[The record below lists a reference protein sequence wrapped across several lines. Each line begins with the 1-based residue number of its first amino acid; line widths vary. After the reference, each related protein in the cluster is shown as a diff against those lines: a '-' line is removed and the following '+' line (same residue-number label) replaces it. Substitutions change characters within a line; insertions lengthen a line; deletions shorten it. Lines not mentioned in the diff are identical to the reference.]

1 MGQKVNPIGYRLG
14 YIKTWD
20 SLWFDEKNFS
30 KKLNEDFLLRR
41 YVNKRLDKAAV
52 SKIRIERTNKRITV
66 TIHTARPGIVIG
78 SKGSEVNKL
87 REELRKLTDR
97 EVQINVNEIKR
108 PELDAF
114 LVAQNI
120 ANQLEEKVSYRRAIK
135 KSIMSTMRMGAMGIR
150 IFAGGRLG
158 GAEMGR
164 RERFQEG
171 RVPLHTVR
179 ADIDYASTTAF
190 TTYGCVGVKV
200 WIYNGE
206 AMPLKWSEKKD

>member
-1 MGQKVNPIGYRLG
+1 MGQKVHPIGYRLG

-20 SLWFDEKNFS
+20 SLWFDEKNFAE
-30 KKLNEDFLLRR
+30 KLNEDVMLRR
-41 YVNKRLDKAAV
+41 YINKRLDKAAV
-52 SKIRIERTNKRITV
+52 SKIKIERTNKRITI

-120 ANQLEEKVSYRRAIK
+120 ARQLEEKVSYRRAIK
-135 KSIMSTMRMGAMGIR
+135 KSIMSSMRMGAQGIR

-171 RVPLHTVR
+171 RVPLHTLR

-206 AMPLKWSEKKD
+206 AQPLKWAEKKD

>member
-1 MGQKVNPIGYRLG
+1 MGQKVHPIGYRLG

-20 SLWFDEKNFS
+20 SNWFDEKNFAQ
-30 KKLNEDFLLRR
+30 KLNEDIMLRR

-52 SKIRIERTNKRITV
+52 SKIRIERTNKRITI

-120 ANQLEEKVSYRRAIK
+120 AKQLEEKVSYRRAIK
-135 KSIMSTMRMGAMGIR
+135 KSIMSTMRMGAEGIR
-150 IFAGGRLG
+150 IGAGGRLG

-171 RVPLHTVR
+171 RVPLHTLR

-206 AMPLKWSEKKD
+206 AQPLKWSEKKD

>member
-1 MGQKVNPIGYRLG
+1 MGQKVHPIGYRLG

-20 SLWFDEKNFS
+20 SHWFDEKNFAE
-30 KKLNEDFLLRR
+30 KLNEDIMLRR

-52 SKIRIERTNKRITV
+52 SKIRIERTNKRITI

-78 SKGSEVNKL
+78 SKGTEVNKL

-120 ANQLEEKVSYRRAIK
+120 AKQLEEKVSYRRAIK
-135 KSIMSTMRMGAMGIR
+135 KTIQSTMRMGALGIK
-150 IFAGGRLG
+150 IGAGGRLG

-171 RVPLHTVR
+171 RVPLHTLR
-179 ADIDYASTTAF
+179 ADIDYASVTAF

-200 WIYNGE
+200 WIYSGE
-206 AMPLKWSEKKD
+206 AQPLRRIEKKD

>member
-1 MGQKVNPIGYRLG
+1 MGQKVHPIGYRLG
-14 YIKTWD
+14 FIKTWD
-20 SLWFDEKNFS
+20 SHWFDEKNFAD
-30 KKLNEDFLLRR
+30 KLNEDIMLRR

-52 SKIRIERTNKRITV
+52 SKIRIERTNKRITI

-78 SKGSEVNKL
+78 SKGTEVNKL

-120 ANQLEEKVSYRRAIK
+120 AKQLEEKVAYRRAIK
-135 KSIMSTMRMGAMGIR
+135 KTIMSTMRMGAQGIR
-150 IFAGGRLG
+150 IGAGGRLG

-171 RVPLHTVR
+171 RVPLHTLR
-179 ADIDYASTTAF
+179 ADIDYASVTAH

-206 AMPLKWSEKKD
+206 AQPLKRSEKKD

>member
-1 MGQKVNPIGYRLG
+1 MGQKVHPIGYRLG

-20 SLWFDEKNFS
+20 SLWFDEKNFAE
-30 KKLNEDFLLRR
+30 KLNEDVMLRR
-41 YVNKRLDKAAV
+41 YINKRLDKAAV
-52 SKIRIERTNKRITV
+52 SKIKIERTNKRITI

-120 ANQLEEKVSYRRAIK
+120 AKQLEEKVSYRRAIK
-135 KSIMSTMRMGAMGIR
+135 KSIMSSMRMGAQGIR

-171 RVPLHTVR
+171 RVPLHTLR

-206 AMPLKWSEKKD
+206 AQPLKWAEKKD

>member
-1 MGQKVNPIGYRLG
+1 MGQKVHPIGYRLG

-20 SLWFDEKNFS
+20 SHWFDEKNFAE
-30 KKLNEDFLLRR
+30 KLNEDVMLRR

-52 SKIRIERTNKRITV
+52 SKIRIERTNKRITI

-120 ANQLEEKVSYRRAIK
+120 AKQLEEKVSYRRAIK
-135 KSIMSTMRMGAMGIR
+135 KSIMSTMRMGAKGIR
-150 IFAGGRLG
+150 IGAGGRLG

-171 RVPLHTVR
+171 RVPLHTLR

-200 WIYNGE
+200 WIYNGDGQ
-206 AMPLKWSEKKD
+206 PLKWSGKKG

>member
-1 MGQKVNPIGYRLG
+1 MGQKVHPIGYRLG

-20 SLWFDEKNFS
+20 SLWFDEKNFAE
-30 KKLNEDFLLRR
+30 KLNEDVLLRS

-52 SKIRIERTNKRITV
+52 SKIKIERTNKRITI

-87 REELRKLTDR
+87 REELRKITDR

-120 ANQLEEKVSYRRAIK
+120 AKQLEEKVSYRRAIK
-135 KSIMSTMRMGAMGIR
+135 KSIMSTMRMGAQGIR

-171 RVPLHTVR
+171 RVPLHTLR

-206 AMPLKWSEKKD
+206 AQPLKWAEKKD

>member
-1 MGQKVNPIGYRLG
+1 MGQKVHPIGFRLG

-20 SLWFDEKNFS
+20 SNWFDEKNFAQ
-30 KKLNEDFLLRR
+30 KLNEDVMLRR

-52 SKIRIERTNKRITV
+52 SKIKIERTNKRITI

-78 SKGSEVNKL
+78 SRGSEVNKL

-97 EVQINVNEIKR
+97 EVQINVSDIKR

-120 ANQLEEKVSYRRAIK
+120 AKQLEEKVSYRRAIK
-135 KSIMSTMRMGAMGIR
+135 KSIMSTMRMGAEGIR
-150 IFAGGRLG
+150 IGAGGRLG

-171 RVPLHTVR
+171 RVPLHTLR
-179 ADIDYASTTAF
+179 ADID
-190 TTYGCVGVKV
+190 
-200 WIYNGE
+200 
-206 AMPLKWSEKKD
+206 

>member
-1 MGQKVNPIGYRLG
+1 MGQKVHPIGYRLG

-20 SLWFDEKNFS
+20 SNWFDEKNFAD
-30 KKLNEDFLLRR
+30 KLNEDIMLRR
-41 YVNKRLDKAAV
+41 YINKRLDRAAV
-52 SKIRIERTNKRITV
+52 SKIKIERTNKRITI

-120 ANQLEEKVSYRRAIK
+120 AKQLEEKVSYRRAIK
-135 KSIMSTMRMGAMGIR
+135 KSIMSTMRMGAEGIR
-150 IFAGGRLG
+150 IGAGGRLG
-158 GAEMGR
+158 GSEMGR

-171 RVPLHTVR
+171 RVPLHTLR
-179 ADIDYASTTAF
+179 ADIDYAQATAF

-200 WIYNGE
+200 WIYNGD
-206 AMPLKWSEKKD
+206 AQPLTWSDKKG

>member
-1 MGQKVNPIGYRLG
+1 MGQKVHPIGYRLG

-20 SLWFDEKNFS
+20 SLWFDEKNFAE
-30 KKLNEDFLLRR
+30 KLNEDVMLRR

-52 SKIRIERTNKRITV
+52 SKIKIERTNKRITI

-120 ANQLEEKVSYRRAIK
+120 AKQLEEKVSYRRAIK
-135 KSIMSTMRMGAMGIR
+135 KSIMSSMRMGAQGIR

-171 RVPLHTVR
+171 RVPLHTLR

-206 AMPLKWSEKKD
+206 AQPLKWAEKKD

>member
-1 MGQKVNPIGYRLG
+1 MGQKVHPIGYRLG

-20 SLWFDEKNFS
+20 SLWFDEKNFAE
-30 KKLNEDFLLRR
+30 KLNEDVMLRR

-52 SKIRIERTNKRITV
+52 SKIKIERTNKRITI

-78 SKGSEVNKL
+78 SKGTEVNKL

-120 ANQLEEKVSYRRAIK
+120 AKQLEEKVAYRRAIK
-135 KSIMSTMRMGAMGIR
+135 KTIMSTMRMGAGGIR
-150 IFAGGRLG
+150 IGAGGRLG

-171 RVPLHTVR
+171 RVPLHTLR

-206 AMPLKWSEKKD
+206 AQPLKWAEKKD

>member
-1 MGQKVNPIGYRLG
+1 MGQKVHPIGFRLG

-20 SLWFDEKNFS
+20 SHWFDEKNFAE
-30 KKLNEDFLLRR
+30 KLNEDVMLRR

-52 SKIRIERTNKRITV
+52 SKVRIERTNKRITI

-78 SKGSEVNKL
+78 SKGTEVNKL

-120 ANQLEEKVSYRRAIK
+120 AKQLEEKVSYRRAIK
-135 KSIMSTMRMGAMGIR
+135 KTIQSTMRMGALGIK
-150 IFAGGRLG
+150 IGAGGRLG

-171 RVPLHTVR
+171 RVPLHTLR
-179 ADIDYASTTAF
+179 ADIDYASVTAF

-206 AMPLKWSEKKD
+206 AQPLRRIEKKD

>member
-1 MGQKVNPIGYRLG
+1 MGQKVHPIGYRLG
-14 YIKTWD
+14 FIKTWD
-20 SLWFDEKNFS
+20 SHWFDEKNFAD
-30 KKLNEDFLLRR
+30 KLNEDIMLRR

-52 SKIRIERTNKRITV
+52 SKIRIERTNKRITI

-78 SKGSEVNKL
+78 SKGTEVNKL

-120 ANQLEEKVSYRRAIK
+120 AKQLEEKVSYRRAIK
-135 KSIMSTMRMGAMGIR
+135 KTIMSTMRMGAQGIR
-150 IFAGGRLG
+150 IGAGGRLG

-171 RVPLHTVR
+171 RVPLHTLR
-179 ADIDYASTTAF
+179 ADIDYASVTAF

-206 AMPLKWSEKKD
+206 AQPLKRSEKKD

>member
-1 MGQKVNPIGYRLG
+1 MGQKVHPIGYRLG

-20 SLWFDEKNFS
+20 SHWFDEKNFAE
-30 KKLNEDFLLRR
+30 KLIEDFMLRR

-52 SKIRIERTNKRITV
+52 SKVRIERTNKRITI

-78 SKGSEVNKL
+78 SKGTEVNKL

-120 ANQLEEKVSYRRAIK
+120 AKQLEEKVSYRRAIK
-135 KSIMSTMRMGAMGIR
+135 KTIMSTMRMGAEGIR
-150 IFAGGRLG
+150 IGAGGRLG

-171 RVPLHTVR
+171 RVPLHTLR
-179 ADIDYASTTAF
+179 ADIDYASVTAF

-206 AMPLKWSEKKD
+206 AQPLKRSEKKD

>member
-1 MGQKVNPIGYRLG
+1 MGQKVHPIGYRLG

-20 SLWFDEKNFS
+20 SLWFDEKNFAE
-30 KKLNEDFLLRR
+30 KLNEDVMLRR

-52 SKIRIERTNKRITV
+52 SKIKIERTNKRITI

-97 EVQINVNEIKR
+97 EVQINVSEIKR

-120 ANQLEEKVSYRRAIK
+120 AKQLEEKVSYRRAIK
-135 KSIMSTMRMGAMGIR
+135 KSIMSSMRMGAQGIR

-171 RVPLHTVR
+171 RVPLHTLR

-206 AMPLKWSEKKD
+206 AQPLKWAEKKD

>member
-1 MGQKVNPIGYRLG
+1 MGQKVHPIGYRLG

-20 SLWFDEKNFS
+20 SLWFDEKNFAE
-30 KKLNEDFLLRR
+30 KLNEDVMLRR

-52 SKIRIERTNKRITV
+52 SKIKIERTNKRITI

-97 EVQINVNEIKR
+97 EVQINVTEIKR

-120 ANQLEEKVSYRRAIK
+120 AKQLEEKVSYRRAIK
-135 KSIMSTMRMGAMGIR
+135 KSIMSSMRMGAQGIR

-171 RVPLHTVR
+171 RVPLHTLR

-206 AMPLKWSEKKD
+206 AQPLKWAEKKD